1 MMTGLGTNT
10 YLAGTGEVAVI
21 DPGPDDAGHTAA
33 ILAAAGGRIAGILI
47 THRHPDHALG
57 AARLAR
63 ETGAPVYAFDDE
75 AAGSPGGGLPPTV
88 ALRDGDAVAA
98 GGATLLALHTPGHA
112 ADHLCLLLC
121 EENALFSGDLII
133 SGSTVVIAPPAGDMA
148 AYLRSLER
156 VRALAPARIYPG
168 HGDVI
173 DDPVRALEEYI
184 RHRHMR
190 ERQVLEG
197 LRERPARISDL
208 VARIYA
214 EVPSTQHPLAA
225 QSLYA
230 HLLKLRAEGRV
241 VGDDRDGEWR
251 LA

>member
-33 ILAAAGGRIAGILI
+33 ILAAAEGGVSAILL
-47 THRHPDHALG
+47 THRHPDHASG
-57 AARLAR
+57 AARLAQ
-63 ETGAPVYAFDDE
+63 ETGAPILTFDNQ
-75 AAGSPGGGLPPTV
+75 AGNGPRGGLTTSL
-88 ALRDGDAVAA
+88 LRDGDTVLA
-98 GGATLLALHTPGHA
+98 GGATLVALHTPGHA

-173 DDPVRALEEYI
+173 DDPVRAIEEYI

-225 QSLYA
+225 QSVYA